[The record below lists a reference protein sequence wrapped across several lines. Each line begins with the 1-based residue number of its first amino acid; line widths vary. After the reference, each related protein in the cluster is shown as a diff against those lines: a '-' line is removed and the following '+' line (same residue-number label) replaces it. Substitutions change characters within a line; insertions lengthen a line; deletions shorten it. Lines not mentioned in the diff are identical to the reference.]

1 MQITKM
7 HGLGNDFI
15 VYWPKRQN
23 KDFNAMAVELCARRT
38 SAGAD
43 GLLLVMPSDTCD
55 ARMRIINADGSE
67 AEMCGNGIRCFAK
80 YIYEKGVVKKTEM
93 TIETLAGVIKPRL
106 ILKDGNVQ
114 AVAVDMGKPL
124 FEPKDIPAVFESDSA
139 VNETLKV
146 EGRSFDI
153 ASMNMGVPHTM
164 VFTDEIDLKEV
175 LTYGPQIE
183 KDEHFPKHT
192 NVNFVKVLD
201 KKTIEVSTWERGAG
215 KTMACG
221 TGCCASVVACVM
233 RGLTDR
239 EVTVKLEAGDL
250 LIEYCEDE
258 TVLMTGPAEM
268 VYEGIYLGS
277 KLWNTTES

>member
-15 VYWPKRQN
+15 VYWPKQEN
-23 KDFNAMAVELCARRT
+23 KDFNAMAIELCARRT

-43 GLLLVMPSDTCD
+43 GLLLVLPSDTCD
-55 ARMRIINADGSE
+55 VRMRIINADGSE

-80 YIYEKGVVKKTEM
+80 YVYEKGVVKKTEM
-93 TIETLAGVIKPRL
+93 TVETLAGVIKPKL

-114 AVAVDMGKPL
+114 GVAVDMGRPI
-124 FEPKDIPAVFESDSA
+124 FEPKGIPAEFPSDN
-139 VNETLKV
+139 VLYETLTV
-146 EGRSFDI
+146 EDRQFDI
-153 ASMNMGVPHTM
+153 ASVNMGVPHTM
-164 VFTDEIDLKEV
+164 IFKDEIDLDEV
-175 LTYGPQIE
+175 LAYGPRIE
-183 KDEHFPKHT
+183 KDAHFPKHT
-192 NVNFVKVLD
+192 NVNFVKVMD
-201 KKTIEVSTWERGAG
+201 KQTIAVSTWERGAG

-221 TGCCASVVACVM
+221 TGCCAAVMACFK
-233 RGLTDR
+233 RGLTER

-250 LIEYCEDE
+250 LIEYREDE

-277 KLWNTTES
+277 KLWKTIE